1 MKFILVTDN
10 IFIMSKSKLPES
22 QQQSQGITIG
32 TQGNDNQPT
41 PHGDDIQY
49 PQVQHADDR
58 NIPHQERSSAAN
70 QQQSRENRDS
80 NT

>member
-1 MKFILVTDN
+1 
-10 IFIMSKSKLPES
+10 MSKSKHAES

-49 PQVQHADDR
+49 PQQPQEVDR
-58 NIPHQERSSAAN
+58 SIPNQDRSSATN
-70 QQQSRENRDS
+70 QQRTEEGRGQNE
-80 NT
+80 